1 MSLAWAG
8 VRSPQLAVGTLGIAA
23 ASGGLLGLAVLLPY
37 VMRDLHV
44 RPAAAALVMPAA
56 YVGCSATSVL
66 GGKAA
71 DRWGGARVA
80 VLGLTVMALGALLA
94 SRAEVMP
101 AYVAAACVTGLGYGI
116 VNPATSVMVDPGSGG
131 GRGLLLSVKQAGVTF
146 GGAASGLLL
155 PAAAEHSGW
164 PLALVAVAV
173 LQLLPATVML
183 RLRRAAVAPA
193 PVPGS
198 APTPAPTLAPTPAAV
213 DGRGYRLAPNPGSLY
228 GLTMAGAQITGFGL
242 LTVYLTDRLHV
253 GEVLA
258 GLVFGG
264 VLAVAVGAR
273 VVWGL
278 ASDRRPADRSRPLQA
293 CAVLGAVGFALLAV
307 PSPAAVTVAVL
318 LVGGG
323 AAAWNG
329 AYLAAVMSS
338 GTSGQGAAVGRALL
352 MINVGCIAG
361 PLLGSAVLA
370 LVGSW
375 SVLWLTMAAA
385 QALGLV
391 AVTRATVTSR

>member
-1 MSLAWAG
+1 MSLSWAG
-8 VRSPQLAVGTLGIAA
+8 VRSPQVAVGTLGIAA

-37 VMRDLHV
+37 VMRDLQV
-44 RPAAAALVMPAA
+44 RPAVAALVMPAA

-80 VLGLTVMALGALLA
+80 VLGLAVMALGALLA
-94 SRAEVMP
+94 SRSGVMP
-101 AYVAAACVTGLGYGI
+101 AYIVAACVTGVGYGV

-131 GRGLLLSVKQAGVTF
+131 GRGVLLSIKQAGVTL
-146 GGAASGLLL
+146 GGAGSGLLL
-155 PAAAEHSGW
+155 PVAAEHAGW
-164 PLALVAVAV
+164 PSALVVVAA

-183 RLRRAAVAPA
+183 RLRRPRILPGVPTAPA
-193 PVPGS
+193 
-198 APTPAPTLAPTPAAV
+198 
-213 DGRGYRLAPNPGSLY
+213 DDHGYRLASNPGSLY

-242 LTVYLTDRLHV
+242 LTVYLTDRLGV
-253 GEVLA
+253 AEVTA

-264 VLAVAVGAR
+264 VLAVGVVAR
-273 VVWGL
+273 VLWGL
-278 ASDRRPADRSRPLQA
+278 ASDRRPANRSRPLQA
-293 CAVLGAVGFALLAV
+293 CAVMGTLGFVLLAV
-307 PSPAAVTVAVL
+307 PLPAAAAVGVL
-318 LVGGG
+318 LIGGG

-338 GTSGQGAAVGRALL
+338 GTSGQGALVGRALL

-361 PLLGSAVLA
+361 PLVGSAVLA
-370 LVGSW
+370 IVGSW
-375 SVLWLTMAAA
+375 SVLWLAMAAA

-391 AVTRATVTSR
+391 AVSRATVTTA